1 MRSAQ
6 SGPDGSGAWMDL
18 PAARA
23 ALEHLGFRASA
34 DLPDRPGPAVLLVA
48 IRPVPTLRHFDPERI
63 RYWVSEGGRGRLR
76 EITYA
81 TPMPLES
88 DFSWGLIRIV
98 DRLGISN
105 EYLAFGGT
113 LSAGLVDGAVTAVFT
128 SPAPIL
134 RRGGHSQGWDH
145 GGEAV
150 GAFFGRLTLA
160 VDYVP
165 GFEARLAA
173 ATPLE
178 RFSAFVAE
186 AGARLDATA
195 HLRDDHADLWALLA
209 AERRHLR
216 LDAPAAWA
224 GGLRLLEAVQPAR
237 T

>member
-1 MRSAQ
+1 MRTPQ
-6 SGPDGSGAWMDL
+6 PGPDGSGAPWVDL

-23 ALEHLGFRASA
+23 ALENLGFRASA

-48 IRPVPTLRHFDPERI
+48 IRPRPTLRHFDPERI
-63 RYWVSEGGRGRLR
+63 RYWVSEAGRGRLR
-76 EITYA
+76 EIGYT
-81 TPMPLES
+81 TPMPLAAT
-88 DFSWGLIRIV
+88 FSWGLIRIV
-98 DRLGISN
+98 DRLGVSN
-105 EYLAFGGT
+105 EYLAFGGS
-113 LSAGLVDGAVTAVFT
+113 LRAGLVEGAVTAVFT

-165 GFEARLAA
+165 GFEGLLAA
-173 ATPLE
+173 ASPLE
-178 RFSAFVAE
+178 RFSACVAE
-186 AGARLDATA
+186 AGARLAATA
-195 HLRDDHADLWALLA
+195 NLRDGHADLWALLA

-216 LDAPAAWA
+216 LDAPADWA
-224 GGLRLLEAVQPAR
+224 GGLRLLDAMQPH